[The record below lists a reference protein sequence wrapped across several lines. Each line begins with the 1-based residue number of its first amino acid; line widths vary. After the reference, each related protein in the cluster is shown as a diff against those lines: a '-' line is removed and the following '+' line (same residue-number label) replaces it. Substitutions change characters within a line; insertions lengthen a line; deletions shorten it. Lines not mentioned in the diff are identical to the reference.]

1 MCVRLLSVVCVC
13 VCVCVCVHVW
23 CGTYMCMIDM
33 YVPYFTLCVEL
44 LYVVHMYGIDYV
56 CMRLVCMY
64 HI

>member
-1 MCVRLLSVVCVC
+1 MFVIIYVHALYLSLVCVC
-13 VCVCVCVHVW
+13 VW